1 MFPKLLRP
9 VVLAAALLA
18 AALPAAETPLAL
30 DPAHSHIEVAV
41 KASMHSFTAKLNA
54 FDSRLGIDD
63 AGRVA
68 TASIA
73 FHFRDLVT
81 GKADR
86 DKQMHTWQETD
97 AHPDGSF
104 ILTALEPAAN
114 GTFHAVGKLTFH
126 GVTREL
132 RFPATVT
139 HDGPLYAIDGDAA
152 FDTRDFGLP
161 VIRMFGV
168 LKVDPIVH
176 VRFHLQ
182 ARKTP

>member
-1 MFPKLLRP
+1 MPLMPLRH
-9 VVLAAALLA
+9 LALIAGLLA
-18 AALPAAETPLAL
+18 LPLAAAETPLAL

-68 TASIA
+68 TARVD

-86 DKQMHTWQETD
+86 DKQMHEWQQTD
-97 AHPDGSF
+97 AHPDASF
-104 ILTALEPAAN
+104 LLTALEPAAN
-114 GTFHAVGKLTFH
+114 GAFNAAGKLTFH

-132 RFPATVT
+132 RFPVTVT
-139 HDGPLYAIDGDAA
+139 HDGPLYAIDGDAP